1 MSEEKKMPYQD
12 YVIKDGHLVGRFE
25 EMYKDHADPW
35 HQSSRE
41 VFASEKAV
49 GINLIQHLQRRIP
62 LKKVV
67 ELGCG
72 FGDYSAR
79 IAATG
84 ITTHGIDISETAI
97 AKAKHRHAALAAT
110 GKLNFSVAQF
120 NDFAYLKSLQPGLIV
135 MPEITWYVLD
145 HLAAFIEFL
154 KTDLPNTFLLHMLMT
169 YDPGVQ
175 AYGKEYFTNLEEILS
190 FFNMKYLESG
200 KVNLATGGSR
210 TWFLGTYNNRFFDQ
224 WLKETDL

>member
-1 MSEEKKMPYQD
+1 MNEEKKIRYQD
-12 YVIKDGHLVGRFE
+12 YVIKDGQLVGRFE
-25 EMYKDHADPW
+25 EMYKDHQDPW

-41 VFASEKAV
+41 AFASEKAV
-49 GINLIQHLQRRIP
+49 GINLIQHLQRKMP
-62 LKKVV
+62 LKKIV

-79 IAATG
+79 IAETG
-84 ITTHGIDISETAI
+84 LLTHGLDISETAI
-97 AKAKHRHAALAAT
+97 AKAREKHAAMIAS
-110 GKLNFSVAQF
+110 GRLNFSVARF
-120 NDFAYLKSLQPGLIV
+120 EDFDYLQSLKPDLIV

-145 HLAAFIEFL
+145 HLTAFIEFL
-154 KTDLPNTFLLHMLMT
+154 KMKLPDTLLLHMLMT

-200 KVNLATGGSR
+200 KVNLVTGGSR
-210 TWFLGTYNNRFFDQ
+210 TWFLGTYNDRYYDK
-224 WLKETDL
+224 WLKEVDL